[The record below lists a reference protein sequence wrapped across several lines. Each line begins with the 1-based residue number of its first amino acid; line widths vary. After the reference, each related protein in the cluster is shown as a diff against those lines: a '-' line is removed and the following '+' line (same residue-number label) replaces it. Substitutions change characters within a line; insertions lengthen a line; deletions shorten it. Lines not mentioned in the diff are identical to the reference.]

1 MKGKQMQ
8 LKTIIDLIEENKS
21 DFYSYLNT
29 VLSASEKL
37 CVKGNHIKFL
47 ENFKKHNNSDNYND
61 ITEIIKHINES
72 VTLANVIYFEIREV
86 IGKSDHYMFNVEEYG
101 HEKITPREYQIAKER
116 YVRPD
121 LDNNILTLNFETFY
135 RKFPSVSDH
144 KSIGKGFE
152 YLNRYLSS
160 KMFTEP
166 DNLRKA
172 LFDFLF
178 VHKYKEQ
185 QLILNDRIN
194 SPEALIKRIDK
205 ALAYLK
211 GKKENDSYS
220 KIKND
225 LQELG
230 FEPGLG
236 NTAGMIKENLE
247 ELRELMQAPDHQLL
261 KGFLSK
267 IPMIFN
273 IVAVSP
279 HGYFGQ
285 QGVLGKPDTGG
296 QVVYILDQVKALE
309 LELMRSVKQSGV
321 DAKPKILILTRLIPN
336 AEGTTC
342 NKRLEKVFDTKNT
355 YILRVPFREDN
366 KKVTDNWISRFEMW
380 PYLQDFAEDSYHELL
395 AEFGE
400 KPDLVI
406 GNYSDGNLVATLL
419 SRKFKVTQCNI
430 AHALEKCKY
439 LFSGLYWQDMDK
451 DYHFSIQ
458 FTADLIAMN
467 AANFILTSSYQE
479 IAGTDEGIGQYESY
493 LNFSM
498 PGLYRVTGGINLF
511 HPKFN
516 IVSPGVNKKIFFP
529 YTENKLRLTEIKKEL
544 NELLFE
550 NTEDPDTIGKLED
563 PDKTP
568 IFTMGRLDKIKNI
581 TALVKWFAE
590 NKKINEQAN
599 LIVIAGKINPDDS
612 TDIEEKDQIRVMH
625 DLIDK
630 YQLHNKIRWIGKLL
644 RKDKS
649 GEVYRVVAD
658 RKGIFVQCGLFEG
671 FGLTVIESMRSGLP
685 TFATLYGGPLEII
698 EDKKSGFLI
707 DPIEE
712 KQSQKIILAFLEQC
726 KKKSGYW
733 KEISDNG
740 IKRVD
745 TTYNWELHAN
755 KLLSLSKIYGF
766 WNYTSNIEMSEMDAY
781 IDVLYYTIYK
791 PRADQIREIHNARE

>member
-1 MKGKQMQ
+1 MQ
-8 LKTIIDLIEENKS
+8 LKSILELIEENKT
-21 DFYSYLNT
+21 DFFSYLNR
-29 VLSASEKL
+29 VVAAPEKL
-37 CVKGNHIKFL
+37 CVKGNHIKIL
-47 ENFKKHNNSDNYND
+47 EQFKKNEKSGNHKIILD
-61 ITEIIKHINES
+61 IIKHITES
-72 VTLANVIYFEIREV
+72 VTLGNVVYIELREV
-86 IGKSDHYMFNVEEYG
+86 IGISHHYLFNVEEFIY
-101 HEKITPREYQIAKER
+101 EKITSKDYLIAKEK
-116 YVRPD
+116 YVKPD
-121 LDNNILTLNFETFY
+121 LDNNQLTLNFETFY
-135 RKFPSVSDH
+135 RKFPSVSDY

-178 VHKYKEQ
+178 VHKYNSQ
-185 QLILNDRIN
+185 QLILNDRIKN
-194 SPEALIKRIDK
+194 HDELIKRIDK
-205 ALAYLK
+205 ALSFLK
-211 GKKENDSYS
+211 DKKPNEPYP
-220 KIKND
+220 KFKNT
-225 LQELG
+225 LQEIG

-236 NTAGMIKENLE
+236 NNAALITDSLKQ
-247 ELRELMQAPDHQLL
+247 LRELMQEPDHELL

-309 LELMRSVKQSGV
+309 QALMNSIKNSGV
-321 DAKPKILILTRLIPN
+321 NANPKILILTRLIPN

-355 YILRVPFREDN
+355 YILRVPFRDGN

-380 PYLQDFAEDSYHELL
+380 PYLEGFADDSYRALL
-395 AEFGE
+395 AEFGG

-406 GNYSDGNLVATLL
+406 GNYSDGNMVATLL
-419 SRKFKVTQCNI
+419 SKKFKTTQCNI

-439 LFSGLYWQDMDK
+439 LFSGLYWDKMDD

-467 AANFILTSSYQE
+467 SANFILTSSYQE
-479 IAGTDEGIGQYESY
+479 IAGTDVGIGQYESY

-529 YTENKLRLTEIKKEL
+529 YTEKASRFKEIQKEL
-544 NELLFE
+544 NSLLFE
-550 NTEDPDTIGKLED
+550 NIDDPDTIGKLKD
-563 PDKTP
+563 PNKTP

-581 TALVKWFAE
+581 TALVKWFGE
-590 NKKINEQAN
+590 NKKINEQSN

-612 TDIEEKDQIRVMH
+612 PDIEEKDQIQVMH
-625 DLIDK
+625 NLIEK
-630 YQLHNKIRWIGKLL
+630 YKLHDKIRWIGKLL

-649 GEVYRVVAD
+649 GEIYRVVAD

-712 KQSQKIILAFLEQC
+712 KESQKIILSFLEQC
-726 KKKSGYW
+726 KKDKNYW
-733 KEISDNG
+733 NSISENG

-745 TTYNWELHAN
+745 SAFNWELHAS

-766 WNYTSNIEMSEMDAY
+766 WNFTSKIEMSEMNAY
-781 IDVLYYTIYK
+781 LDVLYHTLYK
-791 PRADQIREIHNARE
+791 PRANKIREIHNAR

>member
-1 MKGKQMQ
+1 MQ
-8 LKTIIDLIEENKS
+8 FKSIIELIEENKT
-21 DFYSYLNT
+21 DFFSYLNK
-29 VLSASEKL
+29 VVSAPEKL

-47 ENFKKHNNSDNYND
+47 EAFKKNGKSSNHEIISL
-61 ITEIIKHINES
+61 IIKHVSES
-72 VTLANVIYFEIREV
+72 VTLGNVVYLEIREV
-86 IGKSDHYMFNVEEYG
+86 IGRSNNYLFNVEEFIY
-101 HEKITPREYQIAKER
+101 EKITPKEYQIAKEK

-121 LDNNILTLNFETFY
+121 LDSNQLTLNFETFY

-144 KSIGKGFE
+144 KSIGKGFD

-166 DNLRKA
+166 ENLGKA

-178 VHKYKEQ
+178 VHKYKSQ
-185 QLILNDRIN
+185 QLILNDRITN
-194 SPEALIKRIDK
+194 HAELIKRIDK
-205 ALAYLK
+205 ALTFLK
-211 GKKENDSYS
+211 AKKETEPYS
-220 KIKND
+220 KLKNT
-225 LQELG
+225 LQEIG

-236 NTAGMIKENLE
+236 NTAQLIIESLE
-247 ELRELMQAPDHQLL
+247 QLRELMQAPDHELL

-296 QVVYILDQVKALE
+296 QVVYILDQVRALE
-309 LELMRSVKQSGV
+309 QELMNSIKNSGV
-321 DAKPKILILTRLIPN
+321 NANPKILILTRLIPN
-336 AEGTTC
+336 SEGTTC

-355 YILRVPFREDN
+355 YILRVPFRDGN

-380 PYLQDFAEDSYHELL
+380 PYLEDFAEDSYHELL

-406 GNYSDGNLVATLL
+406 GNYSDGNMVATLL
-419 SRKFKVTQCNI
+419 SRMFKVTQCNI

-439 LFSGLYWQDMDK
+439 LFSGLYWDKMDA
-451 DYHFSIQ
+451 DYHFSVQ
-458 FTADLIAMN
+458 YTADLIAMN

-479 IAGTDEGIGQYESY
+479 IAGTDEVIGQYESY

-529 YTENKLRLTEIKKEL
+529 YTEKESRFGEIQKEL
-544 NELLFE
+544 NALLFE
-550 NTEDPDTIGKLED
+550 NINDPETIGKLEH
-563 PDKTP
+563 PERTP

-581 TALVKWFAE
+581 TALVKWFGE
-590 NKKINEQAN
+590 NQKINEQAN
-599 LIVIAGKINPDDS
+599 LILIAGKINADDS
-612 TDIEEKDQIRVMH
+612 TDIEEKAQINAMH
-625 DLIDK
+625 YLIEK
-630 YQLHNKIRWIGKLL
+630 YKLHNKIRWIGKLL

-685 TFATLYGGPLEII
+685 TLATLYGGPLEII
-698 EDKKSGFLI
+698 QDKKSGFLI

-712 KQSQKIILAFLEQC
+712 KESQKIILSFLEQC
-726 KKKSGYW
+726 KKNPNYW
-733 KEISDNG
+733 KEISENG

-745 TTYNWELHAN
+745 TTYNWELHAS

-766 WNYTSNIEMSEMDAY
+766 WNYTSNIEMSEMNAY
-781 IDVLYYTIYK
+781 LDVLYHTLYK
-791 PRADQIREIHNARE
+791 PRANKIREIHNAR

>member
-1 MKGKQMQ
+1 MQ
-8 LKTIIDLIEENKS
+8 LKSIIELIEENKT
-21 DFYSYLNT
+21 DFFSYLNL
-29 VLSASEKL
+29 VVSAKKKL
-37 CVKGNHIKFL
+37 CVKGDHFKFL
-47 ENFKKHNNSDNYND
+47 MSFKKEIKNNNHNVVTD
-61 ITEIIKHINES
+61 IVKHISES
-72 VTLANVIYFEIREV
+72 VTLDNIVYLEIREV
-86 IGKSDHYMFNVEEYG
+86 IGKSYHYSFNVEMCTYEEVSSKEYL
-101 HEKITPREYQIAKER
+101 IAKEK
-116 YVRPD
+116 YVNPNSE
-121 LDNNILTLNFETFY
+121 NNLLTLNFQSFY
-135 RKFPSVSDH
+135 RKMPSVSDY

-160 KMFTEP
+160 KMFNEP
-166 DNLRKA
+166 ENLRKV

-178 VHKYKEQ
+178 VHKYKSQ

-194 SPEALIKRIDK
+194 SHDELIKRIDK
-205 ALAYLK
+205 ALSFLK
-211 GKKENDSYS
+211 NKKENEPYF
-220 KIKND
+220 KFKNQ
-225 LQELG
+225 LQDIG

-236 NTAGMIKENLE
+236 NDAGKIVESLE
-247 ELRELMQAPDHQLL
+247 QLRELMQAPDHELL

-273 IVAVSP
+273 IVTVSP

-296 QVVYILDQVKALE
+296 QVVYVLDQVKALE
-309 LELMRSVKQSGV
+309 EEMLTSIKNSGIK
-321 DAKPKILILTRLIPN
+321 ANPKILILTRLIPN

-355 YILRVPFREDN
+355 YILRVPFRN
-366 KKVTDNWISRFEMW
+366 GNRNVTDNWISRFEMW
-380 PYLQDFAEDSYHELL
+380 PYLEDFAEDSYRELL

-406 GNYSDGNLVATLL
+406 GNYSDGNMVATLL

-439 LFSGLYWQDMDK
+439 LFSDLYWDRLDN

-479 IAGTDEGIGQYESY
+479 IAGTDEVIGQYESY
-493 LNFSM
+493 LNFTM

-516 IVSPGVNKKIFFP
+516 IVPPGVNKKIFFP
-529 YTENKLRLTEIKKEL
+529 YTEKQSRIREIQKEL

-550 NTEDPDTIGKLED
+550 NIDDPETIGKLED
-563 PDKTP
+563 ARKTP

-581 TALVKWFAE
+581 TALVKWFGE
-590 NKKINEQAN
+590 NQKINEQAN

-612 TDIEEKDQIRVMH
+612 SDLEEKDQIQVMH
-625 DLIDK
+625 DLINRYK
-630 YQLHNKIRWIGKLL
+630 LHNKIRWIGKLL

-649 GEVYRVVAD
+649 GEIYRVVAD

-712 KQSQKIILAFLEQC
+712 KESQKIILSFLERC
-726 KKKSGYW
+726 KKEPEYW
-733 KEISDNG
+733 NQISENG

-745 TTYNWELHAN
+745 TTYNWELHAH
-755 KLLSLSKIYGF
+755 KLLSLAKIYGF
-766 WNYTSNIEMSEMDAY
+766 WNYSTNIEMTEMNSYLDIIY
-781 IDVLYYTIYK
+781 HTIYK
-791 PRADQIREIHNARE
+791 PRANAILALHKNR

>member
-1 MKGKQMQ
+1 MR
-8 LKTIIDLIEENKS
+8 TYEEVGSKE
-21 DFYSYLNT
+21 YL
-29 VLSASEKL
+29 
-37 CVKGNHIKFL
+37 
-47 ENFKKHNNSDNYND
+47 
-61 ITEIIKHINES
+61 
-72 VTLANVIYFEIREV
+72 
-86 IGKSDHYMFNVEEYG
+86 
-101 HEKITPREYQIAKER
+101 IAKEK
-116 YVRPD
+116 YVNPHSE
-121 LDNNILTLNFETFY
+121 NNLLTLNFQSFY
-135 RKFPSVSDH
+135 RKMPSVSDY

-160 KMFTEP
+160 KMFNEP
-166 DNLRKA
+166 GNLRKV

-178 VHKYKEQ
+178 VHKYKSQ

-194 SPEALIKRIDK
+194 NHDELIKRIDK
-205 ALAYLK
+205 ALSFLK
-211 GKKENDSYS
+211 NKKESEPYS
-220 KIKND
+220 KFKNQ
-225 LQELG
+225 LQDIG

-236 NTAGMIKENLE
+236 NDAGKIVESLE
-247 ELRELMQAPDHQLL
+247 QLRELMQAPDHELL
-261 KGFLSK
+261 KGFLSE

-273 IVAVSP
+273 IVTVSP

-296 QVVYILDQVKALE
+296 QVVYVLDQVKALE
-309 LELMRSVKQSGV
+309 EEMLTSIKNSGIN
-321 DAKPKILILTRLIPN
+321 ANPKILILTRLIPN

-355 YILRVPFREDN
+355 YILRVPFRNGN
-366 KKVTDNWISRFEMW
+366 KNVTDNWISRFEMW
-380 PYLQDFAEDSYHELL
+380 PYLEDFANDSYRELL

-406 GNYSDGNLVATLL
+406 GNYSDGNTVATLL
-419 SRKFKVTQCNI
+419 SRRFKVTQCNI

-439 LFSGLYWQDMDK
+439 LFSGLYWDKMDE

-479 IAGTDEGIGQYESY
+479 IAGTDEVIGQYESY
-493 LNFSM
+493 VNFSM
-498 PGLYRVTGGINLF
+498 PELYRVTGGINLF

-529 YTENKLRLTEIKKEL
+529 YTEKQSRIREIQKEL

-550 NTEDPDTIGKLED
+550 NIDDPETIGKLED
-563 PDKTP
+563 PKKTP

-581 TALVKWFAE
+581 TALVKWFGE
-590 NKKINEQAN
+590 NQKINEQAN
-599 LIVIAGKINPDDS
+599 LIVIAGKINPEDS
-612 TDIEEKDQIRVMH
+612 SDLEEKDQIQVMH
-625 DLIDK
+625 DLINRYK
-630 YQLHNKIRWIGKLL
+630 LHNKIRWIGKLL

-649 GEVYRVVAD
+649 GEIYRVVAD

-712 KQSQKIILAFLEQC
+712 KESQKIILSFLERC
-726 KKKSGYW
+726 KKEPDYW
-733 KEISDNG
+733 NQISQNG

-745 TTYNWELHAN
+745 TTYNWELHAH
-755 KLLSLSKIYGF
+755 KLLSLAKIYGF
-766 WNYTSNIEMSEMDAY
+766 WNYSTNIEMTEMNSYLDIIY
-781 IDVLYYTIYK
+781 HTIYK
-791 PRADQIREIHNARE
+791 PRANAILDLHKNR

>member
-1 MKGKQMQ
+1 MQ
-8 LKTIIDLIEENKS
+8 FKSIIELIEDNKTN
-21 DFYSYLNT
+21 FFSYLNK
-29 VLSASEKL
+29 VVSANEKL

-47 ENFKKHNNSDNYND
+47 EAFKKSGKSSNYEVLSF
-61 ITEIIKHINES
+61 IVKHISES
-72 VTLANVIYFEIREV
+72 VTLGNVVYIEIREV
-86 IGKSDHYMFNVEEYG
+86 IGRSDNYLFNVEEFIY
-101 HEKITPREYQIAKER
+101 EKITPKEYQIAKEK

-121 LDNNILTLNFETFY
+121 LDNNQLTINFETFY

-160 KMFTEP
+160 KMFNEP
-166 DNLRKA
+166 ENLRKA

-178 VHKYKEQ
+178 VHKYKSQ
-185 QLILNDRIN
+185 QLILNDRI
-194 SPEALIKRIDK
+194 SSHDELIRRIDK
-205 ALAYLK
+205 ALTFLK
-211 GKKENDSYS
+211 DKKESEPFPKFRNQ
-220 KIKND
+220 
-225 LQELG
+225 LQEIG

-236 NTAGMIKENLE
+236 NTAGLIIETLE
-247 ELRELMQAPDHQLL
+247 QLRELMQAPDHELL

-309 LELMRSVKQSGV
+309 QEVMNSIRSSGV
-321 DAKPKILILTRLIPN
+321 NADPKILILTRLIPN

-355 YILRVPFREDN
+355 YILRVPFRDGN

-380 PYLQDFAEDSYHELL
+380 PYLEDFAEDSYRELL

-400 KPDLVI
+400 RPDLVI
-406 GNYSDGNLVATLL
+406 GNYSDGNMVATLL

-439 LFSGLYWQDMDK
+439 LFSGLYWDKMDD
-451 DYHFSIQ
+451 DYHFSVQ

-467 AANFILTSSYQE
+467 SANFILTSSYQE
-479 IAGTDEGIGQYESY
+479 IAGTAEVIGQYESY

-529 YTENKLRLTEIKKEL
+529 YTEKQARIREIQKEL
-544 NELLFE
+544 NALLFE
-550 NTEDPDTIGKLED
+550 NIDDPETIGKLEH
-563 PDKTP
+563 PERTP

-581 TALVKWFAE
+581 TALVKWFGE
-590 NKKINEQAN
+590 NSKINEQTN
-599 LIVIAGKINPDDS
+599 LILIAGKINADDS
-612 TDIEEKDQIRVMH
+612 TDIEEKAQINVMH
-625 DLIDK
+625 NLIEK
-630 YQLHNKIRWIGKLL
+630 YKLHNKIRWIGKLL

-698 EDKKSGFLI
+698 QNKKSGFLI

-712 KQSQKIILAFLEQC
+712 KESQKIILTFLEQC
-726 KKKSGYW
+726 KKNPNYW
-733 KEISDNG
+733 NEISENG

-745 TTYNWELHAN
+745 TTYNWELHAS

-766 WNYTSNIEMSEMDAY
+766 WNYTSNIEMSEMNAY
-781 IDVLYYTIYK
+781 LDVLYHTLYK
-791 PRADQIREIHNARE
+791 PRANKIREIHNAR

>member
-1 MKGKQMQ
+1 MQ
-8 LKTIIDLIEENKS
+8 FKSIIELIEDNKT
-21 DFYSYLNT
+21 DFFSYLNK
-29 VLSASEKL
+29 VVSANEKL

-47 ENFKKHNNSDNYND
+47 EAFKKTGKSSNY
-61 ITEIIKHINES
+61 EVLSFIIKHISES
-72 VTLANVIYFEIREV
+72 VTLGNVVNIEIREV
-86 IGKSDHYMFNVEEYG
+86 IGRSDNYLFNVEEFIY
-101 HEKITPREYQIAKER
+101 EKITTKEYQIAKEK

-121 LDNNILTLNFETFY
+121 LDNNQLTINFETFY

-166 DNLRKA
+166 ENLRKA

-178 VHKYKEQ
+178 VHKYKTQ
-185 QLILNDRIN
+185 QLILNDRV
-194 SPEALIKRIDK
+194 SSHDELIRRIDK
-205 ALAYLK
+205 ALTFLK
-211 GKKENDSYS
+211 DKKESEPFS
-220 KIKND
+220 KFKNQ
-225 LQELG
+225 LQEIG

-236 NTAGMIKENLE
+236 NNAGLIIETLE
-247 ELRELMQAPDHQLL
+247 QLRELMQAPDPELL

-309 LELMRSVKQSGV
+309 QEVMNSIKSSGV
-321 DAKPKILILTRLIPN
+321 NADPKILILTRLIPN

-355 YILRVPFREDN
+355 YILRVPFRDGN

-380 PYLQDFAEDSYHELL
+380 PYLEDFAEDSYRELL

-400 KPDLVI
+400 RPDLVI
-406 GNYSDGNLVATLL
+406 GNYSDGNMVATLL
-419 SRKFKVTQCNI
+419 SKKFKVTQCNI

-439 LFSGLYWQDMDK
+439 LFSGLYWDKMDD
-451 DYHFSIQ
+451 DYHFSVQ

-467 AANFILTSSYQE
+467 SANFILTSSYQE
-479 IAGTDEGIGQYESY
+479 IAGTAEVIGQYESY

-529 YTENKLRLTEIKKEL
+529 YTEKQSRIREIQKEL
-544 NELLFE
+544 NALLFE
-550 NTEDPDTIGKLED
+550 NIDDPETIGKLEH
-563 PDKTP
+563 PEKTP

-581 TALVKWFAE
+581 TALVKWFGE
-590 NKKINEQAN
+590 NSKINEQAN
-599 LIVIAGKINPDDS
+599 LILIAGKINADDS
-612 TDIEEKDQIRVMH
+612 TDIEEKAQINVMH
-625 DLIDK
+625 NLIEK
-630 YQLHNKIRWIGKLL
+630 YKLHNKIRWIGKLL

-698 EDKKSGFLI
+698 QNKKSGFLI

-712 KQSQKIILAFLEQC
+712 KESQKIILSFLEQC
-726 KKKSGYW
+726 KKNPKYW
-733 KEISDNG
+733 NEISENG

-745 TTYNWELHAN
+745 TTYNWELHAS

-766 WNYTSNIEMSEMDAY
+766 WNYTSNIEMSEMNAY
-781 IDVLYYTIYK
+781 LEVLYHTLYK
-791 PRADQIREIHNARE
+791 PRANKIREIHNAR

>member
-1 MKGKQMQ
+1 MHLQS
-8 LKTIIDLIEENKS
+8 IIELIDENKT
-21 DFYSYLNT
+21 DFFSYLST
-29 VLSASEKL
+29 VVSAPEKL

-47 ENFKKHNNSDNYND
+47 QAFRKSERSSNHKIISD
-61 ITEIIKHINES
+61 IIKHITES
-72 VTLANVIYFEIREV
+72 VTLGDIVYIEIREV
-86 IGKSDHYMFNVEEYG
+86 IGRSNHYLFNIEHFIY
-101 HEKITPREYQIAKER
+101 EKITSKEYLIAKER
-116 YVRPD
+116 FVKPEW
-121 LDNNILTLNFETFY
+121 DNNQLTLNFETFY

-166 DNLRKA
+166 ENLRKA

-178 VHKYKEQ
+178 VHKYKSQ
-185 QLILNDRIN
+185 QLILNDRISSHN
-194 SPEALIKRIDK
+194 ELIKRIDK
-205 ALAYLK
+205 ALSILK
-211 GKKENDSYS
+211 DKKESEPYS
-220 KIKND
+220 KFKNT
-225 LQELG
+225 LQDIG

-236 NTAGMIKENLE
+236 NTAGMITETLE
-247 ELRELMQAPDHQLL
+247 QLRELMQAPDHELL

-309 LELMRSVKQSGV
+309 QEVMNSIKNSGV
-321 DAKPKILILTRLIPN
+321 IANPKILILTRLIPN

-355 YILRVPFREDN
+355 YILRVPFRDGN

-380 PYLQDFAEDSYHELL
+380 PYLEDFAEDSYRELL

-400 KPDLVI
+400 RPDLVI
-406 GNYSDGNLVATLL
+406 GNYSDGNMVATLL

-439 LFSGLYWQDMDK
+439 LFSGLYWDKMDD
-451 DYHFSIQ
+451 DYHFSVQ

-467 AANFILTSSYQE
+467 SANFILTSSYQE
-479 IAGTDEGIGQYESY
+479 IAGTDEVIGQYESY

-529 YTENKLRLTEIKKEL
+529 YTEKKSRIREIQKEL
-544 NELLFE
+544 NALLFE
-550 NTEDPDTIGKLED
+550 NIDDPETIGKLEH
-563 PDKTP
+563 PERTP

-581 TALVKWFAE
+581 TALVKWFGE
-590 NKKINEQAN
+590 NSKINEQAN
-599 LIVIAGKINPDDS
+599 LILIAGKINADDS
-612 TDIEEKDQIRVMH
+612 TDIEEKAQINVMH
-625 DLIDK
+625 NLIEK
-630 YQLHNKIRWIGKLL
+630 YKLHKKIRWIGKLL

-685 TFATLYGGPLEII
+685 TFATHYGGPLEII
-698 EDKKSGFLI
+698 QDKKSGFLI

-712 KQSQKIILAFLEQC
+712 KESQKIILSFLEQC
-726 KKKSGYW
+726 KKNPKYW
-733 KEISDNG
+733 NEISENG

-745 TTYNWELHAN
+745 TTYNWELHAS

-766 WNYTSNIEMSEMDAY
+766 WNYTSNIEMSEMNAY
-781 IDVLYYTIYK
+781 LEVLYHTLYK
-791 PRADQIREIHNARE
+791 PRANKIREIHDAR

>member
-1 MKGKQMQ
+1 MQ
-8 LKTIIDLIEENKS
+8 LKSIIELIEENKVE
-21 DFYSYLNT
+21 FFSYLHN
-29 VLSASEKL
+29 VISADEKL
-37 CVKGNHIKFL
+37 CVKGNHIKFYERFRRNEKTPNHKVVL
-47 ENFKKHNNSDNYND
+47 H
-61 ITEIIKHINES
+61 IIKHVNES
-72 VTLANVIYFEIREV
+72 VTLGNVVYIEIREV
-86 IGKSDHYMFNVEEYG
+86 IGRSNHYLFNVEEYAY
-101 HEKITPREYQIAKER
+101 EKISPKEYLIAKEK
-116 YVRPD
+116 YVNPNN
-121 LDNNILTLNFETFY
+121 DNNQLTLNFETFY

-178 VHKYKEQ
+178 VHKYKSQ
-185 QLILNDRIN
+185 QLILNDRIKD
-194 SPEALIKRIDK
+194 PDDLIKRIDK
-205 ALAYLK
+205 AIAFLK
-211 GKKENDSYS
+211 NKKETDQYS
-220 KIKND
+220 RIKNV
-225 LQELG
+225 LQEIG

-236 NTAGMIKENLE
+236 NTAGLIKTSLE
-247 ELRELMQAPDHQLL
+247 ELRELMQTPDHLLL
-261 KGFLSK
+261 KSFLAK
-267 IPMIFN
+267 IPMVFN

-309 LELMRSVKQSGV
+309 KAMIESIKLSGV
-321 DAKPKILILTRLIPN
+321 NASPKILILTRLIPN
-336 AEGTTC
+336 AEGTSC
-342 NKRLEKVFDTKNT
+342 NKRLEKVLDTKNT

-366 KKVTDNWISRFEMW
+366 RNVTDNWISRFEMW
-380 PYLQDFAEDSYHELL
+380 PYLEDYAEDSYKELL

-400 KPDLVI
+400 KPDLII
-406 GNYSDGNLVATLL
+406 GNYSDGNMVATLL
-419 SRKFKVTQCNI
+419 SKKFKVTQCNI

-439 LFSGLYWQDMDK
+439 LFSGLYWDRMDN
-451 DYHFSIQ
+451 DYHFSVQ

-493 LNFSM
+493 MNFSM

-529 YTENKLRLTEIKKEL
+529 YTESKSRFKEIRKEL
-544 NELLFE
+544 NALLFE
-550 NTEDPDTIGKLED
+550 NINDPDTLGKLED

-581 TALVKWFAE
+581 TALVKWFGE
-590 NKKINEQAN
+590 NQKINEQAN
-599 LIVIAGKINPDDS
+599 LIVIAGKINADDS
-612 TDIEEKDQIRVMH
+612 SDIEEKDQIQVMH
-625 DLIDK
+625 NLIEK

-698 EDKKSGFLI
+698 ENEKSGFLI

-712 KQSQKIILAFLEQC
+712 KESQKIILSFLEKCRKQP
-726 KKKSGYW
+726 GYW
-733 KEISDNG
+733 DQISRNG
-740 IKRVD
+740 INRVD
-745 TTYNWELHAN
+745 STYNWELHAN

-766 WNYTSNIEMSEMDAY
+766 WKYTTNIEMAEMDAY
-781 IDVLYYTIYK
+781 LDVLYHTIYK
-791 PRADQIREIHNARE
+791 PRAEKIRENHRMR

>member
-1 MKGKQMQ
+1 MQ
-8 LKTIIDLIEENKS
+8 LKSIIELIEENKT
-21 DFYSYLNT
+21 DFFSYLHI
-29 VLSASEKL
+29 VVSAQKKL
-37 CVKGNHIKFL
+37 CVKGDHFKFL
-47 ENFKKHNNSDNYND
+47 ISFKKEIKNNNQNVV
-61 ITEIIKHINES
+61 TEIVKHISES
-72 VTLANVIYFEIREV
+72 VTLDNVVYLEIREV
-86 IGKSDHYMFNVEEYG
+86 IGKSYHYSFNVEMRTYEEVSSKEYL
-101 HEKITPREYQIAKER
+101 IAKEK
-116 YVRPD
+116 YVNPHSE
-121 LDNNILTLNFETFY
+121 NNLLTLNFQSFY
-135 RKFPSVSDH
+135 RKMPSVSDY

-160 KMFTEP
+160 KMFNEP
-166 DNLRKA
+166 ENLRKV

-178 VHKYKEQ
+178 VHKYKSQ

-194 SPEALIKRIDK
+194 SHDELIKRIDK
-205 ALAYLK
+205 ALSFLK
-211 GKKENDSYS
+211 NKKENEPYS
-220 KIKND
+220 KFKNQ
-225 LQELG
+225 LQDIG

-236 NTAGMIKENLE
+236 NDAGKIVESLE
-247 ELRELMQAPDHQLL
+247 QLRELMQAPDHELL

-273 IVAVSP
+273 IVTVSP

-296 QVVYILDQVKALE
+296 QVVYVLDQVKALE
-309 LELMRSVKQSGV
+309 EEMLTSIKNSGIN
-321 DAKPKILILTRLIPN
+321 ANPKILILTRLIPN

-355 YILRVPFREDN
+355 YILRVPFRNGN
-366 KKVTDNWISRFEMW
+366 KNVTDNWISRFEMW
-380 PYLQDFAEDSYHELL
+380 PYLEDFAEDSYRELL

-406 GNYSDGNLVATLL
+406 GNYSDGNMVATLL

-439 LFSGLYWQDMDK
+439 LFSGLYWDKMDE

-479 IAGTDEGIGQYESY
+479 IAGTDEVIGQYESY
-493 LNFSM
+493 VNFSM

-529 YTENKLRLTEIKKEL
+529 YTEKQSRIREIQKEL

-550 NTEDPDTIGKLED
+550 NIDDPETIGKLED
-563 PDKTP
+563 PKKTP

-581 TALVKWFAE
+581 TALVKWFGE
-590 NKKINEQAN
+590 NQKINEQAN
-599 LIVIAGKINPDDS
+599 LIVIAGKINPEDS
-612 TDIEEKDQIRVMH
+612 SDLEEKDQIQVMH
-625 DLIDK
+625 DLINRYK
-630 YQLHNKIRWIGKLL
+630 LHNKIRWIGKLL

-649 GEVYRVVAD
+649 GEIYRVVAD

-712 KQSQKIILAFLEQC
+712 KESQKIILSFLERC
-726 KKKSGYW
+726 KKEPDYW
-733 KEISDNG
+733 NQISENG

-745 TTYNWELHAN
+745 TTYNWELHAH
-755 KLLSLSKIYGF
+755 KLLSLAKIYGF
-766 WNYTSNIEMSEMDAY
+766 WNYSTNIEMTEMNSYLDIIY
-781 IDVLYYTIYK
+781 HTIYK
-791 PRADQIREIHNARE
+791 PRANAILDLHKNR

>member
-1 MKGKQMQ
+1 MQ
-8 LKTIIDLIEENKS
+8 LKSIIELIEENKT
-21 DFYSYLNT
+21 DFFSYLNK
-29 VLSASEKL
+29 VVKANEKL
-37 CVKGNHIKFL
+37 LVKGNHLKIL
-47 ENFKKHNNSDNYND
+47 DAYKKNGSFINSEAV
-61 ITEIIKHINES
+61 TFIIKHISES
-72 VTLANVIYFEIREV
+72 VTLNNIVYIEIREV
-86 IGKSDHYMFNVEEYG
+86 IGKSVNYLFNVEEFFY
-101 HEKITPREYQIAKER
+101 EKISVREYLIAKEK

-121 LDNNILTLNFETFY
+121 LDNNQLTLNFETFY
-135 RKFPSVSDH
+135 RKFPTVSDH

-166 DNLRKA
+166 ENLRKA

-178 VHKYKEQ
+178 IHKYKSQ
-185 QLILNDRIN
+185 QLILNDRIATHD
-194 SPEALIKRIDK
+194 ELIKRIDT
-205 ALAYLK
+205 ALSFLK
-211 GKKENDSYS
+211 NKKVNEPYS
-220 KIKND
+220 KFKNQ
-225 LQELG
+225 LQEIG

-236 NTAGMIKENLE
+236 NTAGLIIESLE
-247 ELRELMQAPDHQLL
+247 QLRELMQAPDHELL

-273 IVAVSP
+273 IVTVSS

-285 QGVLGKPDTGG
+285 HGVLGKPDTGG

-309 LELMRSVKQSGV
+309 QAVTDSIKKAGV
-321 DAKPKILILTRLIPN
+321 NAVPKILILTRLIPN

-342 NKRLEKVFDTKNT
+342 NKRLEKVYDTKNT
-355 YILRVPFREDN
+355 YILRVPFKNGN

-380 PYLQDFAEDSYHELL
+380 PYLEDFAEDSYRELL
-395 AEFGE
+395 SEIGE
-400 KPDLVI
+400 KPDLII
-406 GNYSDGNLVATLL
+406 GNYSDGNMVATIL

-439 LFSGLYWQDMDK
+439 LFSGLYWDKMDD
-451 DYHFSIQ
+451 DYHFSVQ

-467 AANFILTSSYQE
+467 SANFILTSSYQE
-479 IAGTDEGIGQYESY
+479 IAGTDEVIGQYESY

-529 YTENKLRLTEIKKEL
+529 YTEKQSRVKEIQKEINAL
-544 NELLFE
+544 FFE
-550 NTEDPDTIGKLED
+550 NIEDADTIGTLEH
-563 PDKTP
+563 PERTP

-581 TALVKWFAE
+581 TSLVKWFGE
-590 NKKINEQAN
+590 NSKINEQAN
-599 LIVIAGKINPDDS
+599 LIVIAGKINANDS
-612 TDIEEKDQIRVMH
+612 TDMEEKDQINVMH
-625 DLIDK
+625 NLIDK
-630 YQLHNKIRWIGKLL
+630 YKIKNKIRWIGKLL

-698 EDKKSGFLI
+698 ENKKSGFLI

-712 KQSQKIILAFLEQC
+712 KESQKIILSFLEQC
-726 KKKSGYW
+726 KKNPKYW
-733 KEISDNG
+733 NEISENG

-755 KLLSLSKIYGF
+755 KLLSLSKIFGF
-766 WNYTSNIEMSEMDAY
+766 WNYVSDIEMSEMNAY
-781 IDVLYYTIYK
+781 LDLLYHTVYK
-791 PRADQIREIHNARE
+791 PRADKIKELHNLR

>member
-1 MKGKQMQ
+1 MQ
-8 LKTIIDLIEENKS
+8 LKSILELIEENKT
-21 DFYSYLNT
+21 DFFSYLNR
-29 VLSASEKL
+29 VVAAPEKL
-37 CVKGNHIKFL
+37 CVKGNHIKIL
-47 ENFKKHNNSDNYND
+47 EQFKKNEKSSNHKIILD
-61 ITEIIKHINES
+61 IIKHITES
-72 VTLANVIYFEIREV
+72 VTLGNVVYIELREV
-86 IGKSDHYMFNVEEYG
+86 IGISHHYLFNVEEFIY
-101 HEKITPREYQIAKER
+101 EKITSKDYLIAKEK
-116 YVRPD
+116 YVKPD
-121 LDNNILTLNFETFY
+121 LDNNQLTLNFETFY
-135 RKFPSVSDH
+135 RKFPSVSDY

-152 YLNRYLSS
+152 FLNRYLSS

-166 DNLRKA
+166 ENLRKA

-178 VHKYKEQ
+178 VHKYNSQ
-185 QLILNDRIN
+185 QLILNDRIKN
-194 SPEALIKRIDK
+194 HDELIKRIDK
-205 ALAYLK
+205 ALSFLK
-211 GKKENDSYS
+211 DKKSTEPYS
-220 KIKND
+220 KFKNT
-225 LQELG
+225 LQEIG

-236 NTAGMIKENLE
+236 NNAALITESLKQ
-247 ELRELMQAPDHQLL
+247 LRELMQEPDHELL

-309 LELMRSVKQSGV
+309 QALMKSIKSSGIN
-321 DAKPKILILTRLIPN
+321 ANPKILILTRLIPN

-342 NKRLEKVFDTKNT
+342 NKRLEKIFDTKNT
-355 YILRVPFREDN
+355 FILRVPFRDGN

-380 PYLQDFAEDSYHELL
+380 PYLEDFADDSHRALL
-395 AEFGE
+395 AEFGG

-406 GNYSDGNLVATLL
+406 GNYSDGNMVATLL
-419 SRKFKVTQCNI
+419 SKKFKTTQCNI

-439 LFSGLYWQDMDK
+439 LFSGLYWDKMDD

-467 AANFILTSSYQE
+467 SANFILTSSYQE

-529 YTENKLRLTEIKKEL
+529 YTEKESRFKEIQKDL
-544 NELLFE
+544 NSLLFE
-550 NTEDPDTIGKLED
+550 NINDPDTIGKLKD
-563 PDKTP
+563 PKKTP

-581 TALVKWFAE
+581 TALVKWFGE
-590 NKKINEQAN
+590 NPKINEQAN

-612 TDIEEKDQIRVMH
+612 SDIEEKDQIQVMH
-625 DLIDK
+625 NLIEK
-630 YQLHNKIRWIGKLL
+630 YKLHDKIRWIGKLL

-649 GEVYRVVAD
+649 GEIYRVVAD

-712 KQSQKIILAFLEQC
+712 KESQKIILSFLEQC
-726 KKKSGYW
+726 KTDKKYW
-733 KEISDNG
+733 NVISKNG

-745 TTYNWELHAN
+745 SAFSWELHAS

-766 WNYTSNIEMSEMDAY
+766 WNFTSNIEMSEMNAY
-781 IDVLYYTIYK
+781 LDVLYHTVYK
-791 PRADQIREIHNARE
+791 PRANKIREIHSTR

>member
-1 MKGKQMQ
+1 MQ
-8 LKTIIDLIEENKS
+8 YKSVIELIKDNKT
-21 DFYSYLNT
+21 DFFSYLNK
-29 VLSASEKL
+29 VVSAPEKL

-47 ENFKKHNNSDNYND
+47 EAFKKNGKSNNY
-61 ITEIIKHINES
+61 EIISIIIKQISES
-72 VTLANVIYFEIREV
+72 VTLGNVVYIEIREV
-86 IGKSDHYMFNVEEYG
+86 IGRSNHYFFNVEEYIY
-101 HEKITPREYQIAKER
+101 EKISSKDYLIAKEKF
-116 YVRPD
+116 VKPD
-121 LDNNILTLNFETFY
+121 LDNNQLTINFETFY

-166 DNLRKA
+166 ENLRKA

-178 VHKYKEQ
+178 VHKYKTQ
-185 QLILNDRIN
+185 QLILNDRI
-194 SPEALIKRIDK
+194 SSHDELIRRIDQ
-205 ALAYLK
+205 ALTFLK
-211 GKKENDSYS
+211 DKKESEPYS
-220 KIKND
+220 KFKNQ
-225 LQELG
+225 LQEIG

-236 NTAGMIKENLE
+236 NTAGLIMETLE
-247 ELRELMQAPDHQLL
+247 QLRELMQAPDHELL

-309 LELMRSVKQSGV
+309 QEVMNSIKSSGV
-321 DAKPKILILTRLIPN
+321 NANPKILILTRLIPN

-355 YILRVPFREDN
+355 YILRVPFRDGN

-380 PYLQDFAEDSYHELL
+380 PYLEDFAEDSYRELL

-400 KPDLVI
+400 RPDLVI
-406 GNYSDGNLVATLL
+406 GNYSDGNMVATLL

-439 LFSGLYWQDMDK
+439 LFSGLYWDKMDD
-451 DYHFSIQ
+451 DYHFSVQ

-467 AANFILTSSYQE
+467 SANFILTSSYQE
-479 IAGTDEGIGQYESY
+479 IAGTDDVIGQYESY

-529 YTENKLRLTEIKKEL
+529 YTEKESRFTGIQKEL
-544 NELLFE
+544 NALLFE
-550 NTEDPDTIGKLED
+550 NINDPETIGKLEH
-563 PDKTP
+563 PERTP

-581 TALVKWFAE
+581 TALVKWFGE
-590 NKKINEQAN
+590 NSKINEQAN
-599 LIVIAGKINPDDS
+599 LILIAGKINADDS
-612 TDIEEKDQIRVMH
+612 TDIEEKAQINVMH
-625 DLIDK
+625 NLIEK
-630 YQLHNKIRWIGKLL
+630 YKLHNKIRWIGKLL

-698 EDKKSGFLI
+698 QNKKSGFLI

-712 KQSQKIILAFLEQC
+712 KESQKIILSFLEQC
-726 KKKSGYW
+726 KKNPKYW
-733 KEISDNG
+733 NEISENG

-745 TTYNWELHAN
+745 TTYNWELHAS
-755 KLLSLSKIYGF
+755 KLLSLAKIYGF
-766 WNYTSNIEMSEMDAY
+766 WNYTSNIEMSEMNAY
-781 IDVLYYTIYK
+781 LDVLYHTLYK
-791 PRADQIREIHNARE
+791 PRASKIREIHNAR

>member
-1 MKGKQMQ
+1 MQ
-8 LKTIIDLIEENKS
+8 LKSIIELIGENKT
-21 DFYSYLNT
+21 DFFSYLN
-29 VLSASEKL
+29 VVVSAQKKLS
-37 CVKGNHIKFL
+37 VKGDHFKFL
-47 ENFKKHNNSDNYND
+47 MLFKKETKNNSYN
-61 ITEIIKHINES
+61 IVTEIVKHISES
-72 VTLANVIYFEIREV
+72 VTLDNIVYLEIREV
-86 IGKSDHYMFNVEEYG
+86 IGRSFHYSFNVEMYNYEEVTSKEYL
-101 HEKITPREYQIAKER
+101 IAKEK
-116 YVRPD
+116 YVNPQAE
-121 LDNNILTLNFETFY
+121 NNLLTLNFQSFY
-135 RKFPSVSDH
+135 RKMPSVGDF

-152 YLNRYLSS
+152 FLNRYLSS
-160 KMFTEP
+160 KMFNEP
-166 DNLRKA
+166 ENLRKV

-178 VHKYKEQ
+178 VHKYKSQ
-185 QLILNDRIN
+185 QLILNDRI
-194 SPEALIKRIDK
+194 SSHDELIKRIDK
-205 ALAYLK
+205 ALNFLK
-211 GKKENDSYS
+211 NKNANEPYS
-220 KIKND
+220 KFKNT
-225 LQELG
+225 LQEIG

-236 NTAGMIKENLE
+236 NTAGSITESLE
-247 ELRELMQAPDHQLL
+247 QLRELMQAPDHELL
-261 KGFLSK
+261 KGFLTK
-267 IPMIFN
+267 IPMVFN
-273 IVAVSP
+273 IVTVSP

-296 QVVYILDQVKALE
+296 QVVYVLDQVKALE
-309 LELMRSVKQSGV
+309 EEMLTSIKNSGIN
-321 DAKPKILILTRLIPN
+321 ANPKILILTRLIPN

-355 YILRVPFREDN
+355 YILRVPFRN
-366 KKVTDNWISRFEMW
+366 GNRNVTDNWISRFEIW
-380 PYLQDFAEDSYHELL
+380 PYLEDFTEDSYRELL

-406 GNYSDGNLVATLL
+406 GNYSDGNMVATLL

-439 LFSGLYWQDMDK
+439 LFSGLYWDKMDD

-479 IAGTDEGIGQYESY
+479 IAGTDEIIGQYESY

-529 YTENKLRLTEIKKEL
+529 YTEKQSRIREIQKEL

-550 NTEDPDTIGKLED
+550 NINDPETIGKLED
-563 PDKTP
+563 PKKIP

-581 TALVKWFAE
+581 TALVKWFGE
-590 NKKINEQAN
+590 NQKINEQAN
-599 LIVIAGKINPDDS
+599 LIVIAGKINPEDS
-612 TDIEEKDQIRVMH
+612 SDLEEKDQIQVMH
-625 DLIDK
+625 DLINRYK
-630 YQLHNKIRWIGKLL
+630 LHNKVRWIGKLL

-649 GEVYRVVAD
+649 GEIYRVVAD

-707 DPIEE
+707 DPIDE
-712 KQSQKIILAFLEQC
+712 KESQKTILSFLDRC
-726 KKKSGYW
+726 KKEPGYW
-733 KEISDNG
+733 NEISENG
-740 IKRVD
+740 IRRVD

-755 KLLSLSKIYGF
+755 KLLSLAKIYGF
-766 WNYTSNIEMSEMDAY
+766 WNYSTNIEMTEMNSYLDIIY
-781 IDVLYYTIYK
+781 HTLYK
-791 PRADQIREIHNARE
+791 PRANAILELHKNR

>member
-1 MKGKQMQ
+1 MQ
-8 LKTIIDLIEENKS
+8 LKSIIELIDENKTE
-21 DFYSYLNT
+21 FFSYLNI
-29 VLSASEKL
+29 VVSAQKKL
-37 CVKGNHIKFL
+37 CVKGDHFKFL
-47 ENFKKHNNSDNYND
+47 ISFKKETKNNNYN
-61 ITEIIKHINES
+61 IVTNIVKHISES
-72 VTLANVIYFEIREV
+72 VTLDNIVYLELREV
-86 IGKSDHYMFNVEEYG
+86 IGRSYHYLFNVEMYNYEEVSSKEYL
-101 HEKITPREYQIAKER
+101 IAKEK
-116 YVRPD
+116 YVNPQSE
-121 LDNNILTLNFETFY
+121 NNMLTLNFQSFY
-135 RKFPSVSDH
+135 RKMPSVGDF

-152 YLNRYLSS
+152 FLNRYLSS
-160 KMFTEP
+160 KMFNEP
-166 DNLRKA
+166 KKLRKV

-178 VHKYKEQ
+178 VHKYKSQ
-185 QLILNDRIN
+185 QLILNDRI
-194 SPEALIKRIDK
+194 SSHDELIKRIDK
-205 ALAYLK
+205 ALNFL
-211 GKKENDSYS
+211 NN
-220 KIKND
+220 KNANEPYAKFKNT
-225 LQELG
+225 LQEIG

-236 NTAGMIKENLE
+236 NTAGKITESLE
-247 ELRELMQAPDHQLL
+247 QLRELMQAPDHELL
-261 KGFLSK
+261 KGFLTK
-267 IPMIFN
+267 IPMVFN
-273 IVAVSP
+273 IVTVSP

-296 QVVYILDQVKALE
+296 QVVYVLDQVKALE
-309 LELMRSVKQSGV
+309 EEMLTSIKNSGIN
-321 DAKPKILILTRLIPN
+321 ANPKILILTRLIPN

-355 YILRVPFREDN
+355 YILRVPFRNGN

-380 PYLQDFAEDSYHELL
+380 PYLEDFAEDSYRELL
-395 AEFGE
+395 AEFGD

-406 GNYSDGNLVATLL
+406 GNYSDGNMVATLL

-439 LFSGLYWQDMDK
+439 LFSGLYWDKMDD

-479 IAGTDEGIGQYESY
+479 IAGTDEVIGQYESY

-529 YTENKLRLTEIKKEL
+529 YTDKQSRIREIQKEL

-550 NTEDPDTIGKLED
+550 NIEDPETIGKLED
-563 PDKTP
+563 PKKTP

-581 TALVKWFAE
+581 TALVKWFGE
-590 NKKINEQAN
+590 NQKINEQAN
-599 LIVIAGKINPDDS
+599 LIVIAGKINPEDS
-612 TDIEEKDQIRVMH
+612 SDLEEKDQIQVMH
-625 DLIDK
+625 DLINRYK
-630 YQLHNKIRWIGKLL
+630 LQNKIRWIGKLL

-649 GEVYRVVAD
+649 GEIYRVVAD

-712 KQSQKIILAFLEQC
+712 KESQKIILSFLERC
-726 KKKSGYW
+726 KKEPDYW
-733 KEISDNG
+733 NQISKNG

-745 TTYNWELHAN
+745 TTYNWELHAH
-755 KLLSLSKIYGF
+755 KLLSLAKIYGF
-766 WNYTSNIEMSEMDAY
+766 WNYSTNIEMTEMNSYLDIIY
-781 IDVLYYTIYK
+781 HTIYK
-791 PRADQIREIHNARE
+791 PRANAILDLHKNR

>member
-1 MKGKQMQ
+1 MQ
-8 LKTIIDLIEENKS
+8 FKSIIELIEDNKT
-21 DFYSYLNT
+21 DFFSYLNK
-29 VLSASEKL
+29 VVSANEKL

-47 ENFKKHNNSDNYND
+47 EAFKKTGKSSNY
-61 ITEIIKHINES
+61 EVLSFIIKHISES
-72 VTLANVIYFEIREV
+72 VTLGNVVNIEIREV
-86 IGKSDHYMFNVEEYG
+86 IGRSDNYLFNVEEFIY
-101 HEKITPREYQIAKER
+101 EKITTKEYQIAKEK

-121 LDNNILTLNFETFY
+121 LYNNQLTINFETFY

-166 DNLRKA
+166 ENLRKA

-178 VHKYKEQ
+178 VHKYKTQ
-185 QLILNDRIN
+185 QLILNDRV
-194 SPEALIKRIDK
+194 SSHDELIRRIDK
-205 ALAYLK
+205 ALTFLK
-211 GKKENDSYS
+211 DKKESEPFS
-220 KIKND
+220 KFKNQ
-225 LQELG
+225 LQEIG

-236 NTAGMIKENLE
+236 NNAGLIIETLE
-247 ELRELMQAPDHQLL
+247 QLRELMQAPDPELL

-309 LELMRSVKQSGV
+309 QEVMNSIKSSGV
-321 DAKPKILILTRLIPN
+321 NADPKILILTRLIPN

-355 YILRVPFREDN
+355 YILRVPFRDGN

-380 PYLQDFAEDSYHELL
+380 PYLEDFAEDSYRELL

-400 KPDLVI
+400 RPDLVI
-406 GNYSDGNLVATLL
+406 GNYSDGNMVATLL
-419 SRKFKVTQCNI
+419 SKKFKVTQCNI

-439 LFSGLYWQDMDK
+439 LFSGLYWDKMDD
-451 DYHFSIQ
+451 DYHFSVQ

-467 AANFILTSSYQE
+467 SANFILTSSYQE
-479 IAGTDEGIGQYESY
+479 IAGTAEVIGQYESY

-529 YTENKLRLTEIKKEL
+529 YTEKQSRIREIQKEL
-544 NELLFE
+544 NALLFE
-550 NTEDPDTIGKLED
+550 NIDDPETIGKLEH
-563 PDKTP
+563 PEKTP

-581 TALVKWFAE
+581 TALVKWFGE
-590 NKKINEQAN
+590 NSKINEQAN
-599 LIVIAGKINPDDS
+599 LILIAGKINADDS
-612 TDIEEKDQIRVMH
+612 TDIEEKAQINVMH
-625 DLIDK
+625 NLIEK
-630 YQLHNKIRWIGKLL
+630 YKLHNKIRWIGKLL

-698 EDKKSGFLI
+698 QNKKSGFLI

-712 KQSQKIILAFLEQC
+712 KESQKIILSFLEQC
-726 KKKSGYW
+726 KKNPKYW
-733 KEISDNG
+733 NEISENG

-745 TTYNWELHAN
+745 TTYNWELHAS

-766 WNYTSNIEMSEMDAY
+766 WNYTSNIEMSEMNAY
-781 IDVLYYTIYK
+781 LEVLYHTLYK
-791 PRADQIREIHNARE
+791 PRANKIREIHNAR

>member
-1 MKGKQMQ
+1 MQ
-8 LKTIIDLIEENKS
+8 LKSIIELIEENKT
-21 DFYSYLNT
+21 DFFSYLNRVVT
-29 VLSASEKL
+29 ANEKL
-37 CVKGNHIKFL
+37 CVKGNHIKIL
-47 ENFKKHNNSDNYND
+47 EAFKKNGKNNNY
-61 ITEIIKHINES
+61 EALSFIIKHISES
-72 VTLANVIYFEIREV
+72 VTLNNIVYLEIREV
-86 IGKSDHYMFNVEEYG
+86 IGKSDNYLFNVEEYIY
-101 HEKITPREYQIAKER
+101 EKISAKEYLIAKEKF
-116 YVRPD
+116 VKPD
-121 LDNNILTLNFETFY
+121 SDNNQLTLNFETFY

-166 DNLRKA
+166 ENLRKA
-172 LFDFLF
+172 LFNFLF
-178 VHKYKEQ
+178 VHKYKSQ

-194 SPEALIKRIDK
+194 SHDELIKRIDK
-205 ALAYLK
+205 ALSVLK
-211 GKKENDSYS
+211 NKKENEPYS
-220 KIKND
+220 KFKNR
-225 LQELG
+225 LQEIG

-236 NTAGMIKENLE
+236 NTAGLITETLE
-247 ELRELMQAPDHQLL
+247 QLRELMQAPDHELL

-273 IVAVSP
+273 IVTVSP

-309 LELMRSVKQSGV
+309 QAVTDSIKNSGV
-321 DAKPKILILTRLIPN
+321 NAVPKILILTRLIPN

-355 YILRVPFREDN
+355 YILRVPFRAGN
-366 KKVTDNWISRFEMW
+366 KKVTDNWISRFEIW
-380 PYLQDFAEDSYHELL
+380 PYLENFAEDSYRELL
-395 AEFGE
+395 AELGE

-406 GNYSDGNLVATLL
+406 GNYSDGNMVATIL

-439 LFSGLYWQDMDK
+439 LFSGLYWDKMDN
-451 DYHFSIQ
+451 DYHFSVQ

-467 AANFILTSSYQE
+467 SANFILTSSYQE
-479 IAGTDEGIGQYESY
+479 IAGTDEVIGQYESY

-529 YTENKLRLTEIKKEL
+529 YTENESRVKEIQKEL
-544 NELLFE
+544 NALLFE
-550 NTEDPDTIGKLED
+550 NIDDPDTVGNLEH
-563 PDKTP
+563 PERIP

-581 TALVKWFAE
+581 TALVKWFGE
-590 NKKINEQAN
+590 NSKINEQAN
-599 LIVIAGKINPDDS
+599 LIVIAGKINANDS
-612 TDIEEKDQIRVMH
+612 TDLEEKDQINVMH
-625 DLIDK
+625 NLIDK
-630 YQLHNKIRWIGKLL
+630 YKIKNKIRWIGKLL

-698 EDKKSGFLI
+698 ENKKSGFLI
-707 DPIEE
+707 DPIAE
-712 KQSQKIILAFLEQC
+712 KESQKIILSFLEQC
-726 KKKSGYW
+726 KKNPKYW
-733 KEISDNG
+733 NEISENG

-755 KLLSLSKIYGF
+755 KLLSLSKIFGF
-766 WNYTSNIEMSEMDAY
+766 WNYTSNIEMSEMNAY
-781 IDVLYYTIYK
+781 LDLLYHTIYK
-791 PRADQIREIHNARE
+791 PGANKIKEIHDAR

>member
-1 MKGKQMQ
+1 MQ
-8 LKTIIDLIEENKS
+8 LQSIIELIEENKT
-21 DFYSYLNT
+21 DFFCYLNK
-29 VLSASEKL
+29 VVSAKEKL

-47 ENFKKHNNSDNYND
+47 ELLKKNGKCSNLEIIS
-61 ITEIIKHINES
+61 IIIKHISES
-72 VTLANVIYFEIREV
+72 VTLGNVVFIEIREV
-86 IGKSDHYMFNVEEYG
+86 IGRSDHYFFNVEEFVY
-101 HEKITPREYQIAKER
+101 EKISPKDYLIAKEKF
-116 YVRPD
+116 VKPE
-121 LDNNILTLNFETFY
+121 LGNNLLTLNFETFY

-172 LFDFLF
+172 LFNFLF
-178 VHKYKEQ
+178 VHKYKSQ
-185 QLILNDRIN
+185 QLVLNDRVT
-194 SPEALIKRIDK
+194 SPNDLIKRIDK
-205 ALAYLK
+205 ALTFLK
-211 GKKENDSYS
+211 DKKESEPFS
-220 KIKND
+220 KFKNI
-225 LQELG
+225 LQEIG

-236 NTAGMIKENLE
+236 NTVGLITQTLE
-247 ELRELMQAPDHQLL
+247 QLRELMQAPDHELL

-309 LELMRSVKQSGV
+309 HEVTNSIKNSGV
-321 DAKPKILILTRLIPN
+321 NANPKILILTRLIPN

-355 YILRVPFREDN
+355 YILRVPFRDGN

-380 PYLQDFAEDSYHELL
+380 PYLEDFAEDAYRELL

-406 GNYSDGNLVATLL
+406 GNYSDGNMVATLL
-419 SRKFKVTQCNI
+419 ARKYKVTQCNI

-439 LFSGLYWQDMDK
+439 LFSGLYWDKMDA

-529 YTENKLRLTEIKKEL
+529 YTEKQSRINDIQHEL
-544 NELLFE
+544 NALLFE
-550 NTEDPDTIGKLED
+550 NINDPDTIGTLAD
-563 PDKTP
+563 PSKTP

-581 TALVKWFAE
+581 TSLVKWFGE
-590 NKKINEQAN
+590 NQKINDQAN
-599 LIVIAGKINPDDS
+599 LILIAGKINADDS
-612 TDIEEKDQIRVMH
+612 TDIEEKDQIKVMH
-625 DLIDK
+625 NLIEK
-630 YQLHNKIRWIGKLL
+630 YKLHNKIRWIGKLL

-698 EDKKSGFLI
+698 QHKKNGFLI

-712 KQSQKIILAFLEQC
+712 KESQKIILSFLEQC
-726 KKKSGYW
+726 KKTPNYW
-733 KEISDNG
+733 KEISENG

-745 TTYNWELHAN
+745 EAYNWELHAS
-755 KLLSLSKIYGF
+755 KLLSLAKIYGF
-766 WNYTSNIEMSEMDAY
+766 WNYTSNIEMSEMNAY
-781 IDVLYYTIYK
+781 LDVLYHTLYK
-791 PRADQIREIHNARE
+791 PRADKIREIHNAR

>member
-1 MKGKQMQ
+1 MQ
-8 LKTIIDLIEENKS
+8 LKSIIELIEENKT
-21 DFYSYLNT
+21 DFFSYLNL
-29 VLSASEKL
+29 VVSAQKKL
-37 CVKGNHIKFL
+37 CVKGDHFKFL
-47 ENFKKHNNSDNYND
+47 MSFKKEIKNNNHNVV
-61 ITEIIKHINES
+61 TEIVKHISES
-72 VTLANVIYFEIREV
+72 VTLDNVVYLEIREV
-86 IGKSDHYMFNVEEYG
+86 IGKSYHYSFNVEMCTYEEVSSKEYL
-101 HEKITPREYQIAKER
+101 IAKEK
-116 YVRPD
+116 YVNPNSE
-121 LDNNILTLNFETFY
+121 NNLLTLNFQSFY
-135 RKFPSVSDH
+135 RKMPSVSDY

-160 KMFTEP
+160 KMFNEP
-166 DNLRKA
+166 ENLRKV

-178 VHKYKEQ
+178 VHKYKSQ

-194 SPEALIKRIDK
+194 SHDELIKRIDK
-205 ALAYLK
+205 ALSFLK
-211 GKKENDSYS
+211 NKKENEPYL
-220 KIKND
+220 KFKNQ
-225 LQELG
+225 LQDIG

-236 NTAGMIKENLE
+236 NDAGKIVESLE
-247 ELRELMQAPDHQLL
+247 QLRELMQAPDHELL

-273 IVAVSP
+273 IVTVSP

-296 QVVYILDQVKALE
+296 QVVYVLDQVKALE
-309 LELMRSVKQSGV
+309 EEMLNSIKNSGIK
-321 DAKPKILILTRLIPN
+321 ANPKILILTRLIPN

-355 YILRVPFREDN
+355 YILRVPFRN
-366 KKVTDNWISRFEMW
+366 GNRNVTDNWISRFEMW
-380 PYLQDFAEDSYHELL
+380 PYLEDFAEDSYRELL

-406 GNYSDGNLVATLL
+406 GNYSDGNMVATLL

-439 LFSGLYWQDMDK
+439 LFSGLYWDRMDN

-479 IAGTDEGIGQYESY
+479 IAGTDEVIGQYESY

-529 YTENKLRLTEIKKEL
+529 YTEKQSRIREIQKEL
-544 NELLFE
+544 NQLLFE
-550 NTEDPDTIGKLED
+550 NIDDPETIGKLED
-563 PDKTP
+563 PRKTP

-581 TALVKWFAE
+581 TALVKWFGE
-590 NKKINEQAN
+590 NQKINEQAN

-612 TDIEEKDQIRVMH
+612 SDLEEKDQIQVMH
-625 DLIDK
+625 DLINRYK
-630 YQLHNKIRWIGKLL
+630 LHNKIRWIGKLL

-649 GEVYRVVAD
+649 GEIYRVVAD

-712 KQSQKIILAFLEQC
+712 KESQKIILSFLERC
-726 KKKSGYW
+726 KKEPEYW
-733 KEISDNG
+733 NQISENG

-745 TTYNWELHAN
+745 TTYNWELHAH
-755 KLLSLSKIYGF
+755 KLLSLAKIYGF
-766 WNYTSNIEMSEMDAY
+766 WNYSTNIEMAEINSYLDIIY
-781 IDVLYYTIYK
+781 HTIYK
-791 PRADQIREIHNARE
+791 PRANAILDLHKNR

>member
-1 MKGKQMQ
+1 MQ
-8 LKTIIDLIEENKS
+8 LKSIIELIEENKT
-21 DFYSYLNT
+21 DFFSYLNL
-29 VLSASEKL
+29 VVSAQKKL
-37 CVKGNHIKFL
+37 CVKGDHFKFL
-47 ENFKKHNNSDNYND
+47 MSFKKEIKNNNQNVV
-61 ITEIIKHINES
+61 TEIVKHISES
-72 VTLANVIYFEIREV
+72 VTLDNVVYLEIREV
-86 IGKSDHYMFNVEEYG
+86 IGKSYHYSFNVEMCTYEEVSSKEYL
-101 HEKITPREYQIAKER
+101 IAKEK
-116 YVRPD
+116 YVNPNSE
-121 LDNNILTLNFETFY
+121 NNLLTLNFQSFY
-135 RKFPSVSDH
+135 RKMPSVSDY

-160 KMFTEP
+160 KMFNEP
-166 DNLRKA
+166 ENLRKV

-178 VHKYKEQ
+178 VHKYKSQ

-194 SPEALIKRIDK
+194 SHDELIKRIDK
-205 ALAYLK
+205 ALSFLK
-211 GKKENDSYS
+211 NKKENEPYL
-220 KIKND
+220 KFKNQ
-225 LQELG
+225 LQDIG

-236 NTAGMIKENLE
+236 NDAGKIVESLE
-247 ELRELMQAPDHQLL
+247 QLRELMQAPDHELL

-273 IVAVSP
+273 IVTVSP

-296 QVVYILDQVKALE
+296 QVVYVLDQVKALE
-309 LELMRSVKQSGV
+309 EEMLVSIKNSGIN
-321 DAKPKILILTRLIPN
+321 ANPKILILTRLIPN

-355 YILRVPFREDN
+355 YILRVPFRNGN
-366 KKVTDNWISRFEMW
+366 KKVIDNWISRFEMW
-380 PYLQDFAEDSYHELL
+380 PYLEDFAEDSYRELL

-406 GNYSDGNLVATLL
+406 GNYSDGNMVATLL

-439 LFSGLYWQDMDK
+439 LFSGLYWDRMDN

-479 IAGTDEGIGQYESY
+479 IAGTDEVIGQYESY
-493 LNFSM
+493 LNFTM

-529 YTENKLRLTEIKKEL
+529 YTEKQSRIREIQKEL

-550 NTEDPDTIGKLED
+550 NIDDPETIGKLED
-563 PDKTP
+563 PRKTP

-581 TALVKWFAE
+581 TALVKWFGE
-590 NKKINEQAN
+590 NQKINEQAN

-612 TDIEEKDQIRVMH
+612 SDLEEKDQIQVMH
-625 DLIDK
+625 DLINRYK
-630 YQLHNKIRWIGKLL
+630 LQNKIRWIGKLL

-649 GEVYRVVAD
+649 GEIYRVVAD

-712 KQSQKIILAFLEQC
+712 KESQKIILSFLERC
-726 KKKSGYW
+726 KKEPEYW
-733 KEISDNG
+733 NQISENG

-745 TTYNWELHAN
+745 TTYNWELHAH
-755 KLLSLSKIYGF
+755 KLLSLAKIYGF
-766 WNYTSNIEMSEMDAY
+766 WNYSTNIEMTEMNSYLDIIY
-781 IDVLYYTIYK
+781 HTIYK
-791 PRADQIREIHNARE
+791 PRANAILDLHKNR

>member
-1 MKGKQMQ
+1 MQ
-8 LKTIIDLIEENKS
+8 LKSIIELIDENKT
-21 DFYSYLNT
+21 DFFSYLNI
-29 VLSASEKL
+29 VVSAQKKL
-37 CVKGNHIKFL
+37 CVKGDHFKFL
-47 ENFKKHNNSDNYND
+47 LLFKKETKNNTYNIVAD
-61 ITEIIKHINES
+61 IVKHISES
-72 VTLANVIYFEIREV
+72 VTLDSIVYLEIREV
-86 IGKSDHYMFNVEEYG
+86 IGRSYHYSFNVEMYSYEEVSSKEYL
-101 HEKITPREYQIAKER
+101 IAKER
-116 YVRPD
+116 YVNPQSE
-121 LDNNILTLNFETFY
+121 NNLLTLNFQSFY
-135 RKFPSVSDH
+135 RKMPSVGDF

-152 YLNRYLSS
+152 FLNRYLSS
-160 KMFTEP
+160 KMFNEP
-166 DNLRKA
+166 ENLRKV

-178 VHKYKEQ
+178 VHKYKSQ
-185 QLILNDRIN
+185 QLILNDRI
-194 SPEALIKRIDK
+194 SSHDELIKRIDK
-205 ALAYLK
+205 ALTLLK
-211 GKKENDSYS
+211 N
-220 KIKND
+220 KNANEPYAKFKNT
-225 LQELG
+225 LQEIG

-236 NTAGMIKENLE
+236 NTAGRITESLE
-247 ELRELMQAPDHQLL
+247 QLRELMQAPDHELL
-261 KGFLSK
+261 KGFLTK
-267 IPMIFN
+267 IPMVFN
-273 IVAVSP
+273 IVTVSP

-296 QVVYILDQVKALE
+296 QVVYVLDQVKALE
-309 LELMRSVKQSGV
+309 EEMLTSIKNSGIN
-321 DAKPKILILTRLIPN
+321 ANPKILILTRLIPN

-355 YILRVPFREDN
+355 YILRVPFRN
-366 KKVTDNWISRFEMW
+366 GNSNVTDNWISRFEMW
-380 PYLQDFAEDSYHELL
+380 PYLEDFADDSYRELL

-406 GNYSDGNLVATLL
+406 GNYSDGNMVATLL

-439 LFSGLYWQDMDK
+439 LFSGLYWDKMDD

-479 IAGTDEGIGQYESY
+479 IAGTDEVIGQYESY

-529 YTENKLRLTEIKKEL
+529 YTEKQSRIREIQKEL

-550 NTEDPDTIGKLED
+550 NIDDPETIGKLED
-563 PDKTP
+563 PKKTP

-581 TALVKWFAE
+581 TALVKWFGE
-590 NKKINEQAN
+590 NQKINEQAN
-599 LIVIAGKINPDDS
+599 LIVIAGKINPEDS
-612 TDIEEKDQIRVMH
+612 SDLEEKDQIQVMH
-625 DLIDK
+625 DLINRYK
-630 YQLHNKIRWIGKLL
+630 LHNKIRWIGKLL

-649 GEVYRVVAD
+649 GEIYRVVAD

-685 TFATLYGGPLEII
+685 TFATLYGGPLEIV

-712 KQSQKIILAFLEQC
+712 KESQKIILSFLERC
-726 KKKSGYW
+726 KKEPDYW
-733 KEISDNG
+733 NQVSENG

-745 TTYNWELHAN
+745 TTYNWELHAH
-755 KLLSLSKIYGF
+755 KLLSLAKIYGF
-766 WNYTSNIEMSEMDAY
+766 WNYSTNIEMTEMNSYLDIIY
-781 IDVLYYTIYK
+781 HTIYK
-791 PRADQIREIHNARE
+791 PRANAILDLHKNR

>member
-1 MKGKQMQ
+1 MQ
-8 LKTIIDLIEENKS
+8 FKSIIELIEENKK
-21 DFYSYLNT
+21 DFFSYLNI
-29 VLSASEKL
+29 VVSSPEKL
-37 CVKGNHIKFL
+37 CVKGNHIKIL
-47 ENFKKHNNSDNYND
+47 EAFKENGKSGNHEIISL
-61 ITEIIKHINES
+61 IIKHISES
-72 VTLANVIYFEIREV
+72 VTLGNIIYLEIREV
-86 IGKSDHYMFNVEEYG
+86 IGRSNNYLFDVGEYIYEE
-101 HEKITPREYQIAKER
+101 ITPIEYQIAKEKF
-116 YVRPD
+116 VRPD
-121 LDNNILTLNFETFY
+121 LDSNQLTLNFETFY
-135 RKFPSVSDH
+135 RKFPSVSDY

-166 DNLRKA
+166 VNLRKA

-178 VHKYKEQ
+178 VHKYKTQ
-185 QLILNDRIN
+185 QLILNDRIT
-194 SPEALIKRIDK
+194 SHGELIRRIDK
-205 ALAYLK
+205 ALTYLK
-211 GKKENDSYS
+211 VKKETEPYS
-220 KIKND
+220 KFKNT
-225 LQELG
+225 LQEIG

-236 NTAGMIKENLE
+236 NTARLIIESLE
-247 ELRELMQAPDHQLL
+247 QLRELMQAPDHELL

-309 LELMRSVKQSGV
+309 QELASSIKNSGV
-321 DAKPKILILTRLIPN
+321 NASPKILILTRLIPN

-342 NKRLEKVFDTKNT
+342 NKRIEKVFDTKNT
-355 YILRVPFREDN
+355 YILRVPFRDGN
-366 KKVTDNWISRFEMW
+366 KKITDSWISRFEMW
-380 PYLQDFAEDSYHELL
+380 PYLEDFAEDSYYELL

-400 KPDLVI
+400 RPDLVI
-406 GNYSDGNLVATLL
+406 GNYSDGNMVATLL
-419 SRKFKVTQCNI
+419 SRRFKVTQCNI

-439 LFSGLYWQDMDK
+439 LFSGLYWDKMDD
-451 DYHFSIQ
+451 DYHFSVQ
-458 FTADLIAMN
+458 YTADLIAMN
-467 AANFILTSSYQE
+467 AANFIITSSYQE
-479 IAGTDEGIGQYESY
+479 IAGTDEVIGQYESY

-529 YTENKLRLTEIKKEL
+529 YTESESRIGEIRKEL
-544 NELLFE
+544 NTLLFE
-550 NTEDPDTIGKLED
+550 NINDSETVGKLEH
-563 PDKTP
+563 PERTP

-581 TALVKWFAE
+581 TALVKWFGD
-590 NKKINEQAN
+590 NQKINEQAN
-599 LIVIAGKINPDDS
+599 LILIAGKINADDS
-612 TDIEEKDQIRVMH
+612 TDIEEKAQINEMH
-625 DLIDK
+625 YLIEK
-630 YQLHNKIRWIGKLL
+630 YKLQNKIRWIGKLL

-698 EDKKSGFLI
+698 QDKKSGFLI

-712 KQSQKIILAFLEQC
+712 KESQKIILSFLEQC
-726 KKKSGYW
+726 KKNPNYW
-733 KEISDNG
+733 KEISENG

-745 TTYNWELHAN
+745 TTYNWELHAS

-766 WNYTSNIEMSEMDAY
+766 WKYTSNIEMSEMNAY
-781 IDVLYYTIYK
+781 LDVLYHTLYK
-791 PRADQIREIHNARE
+791 PRANKIREIHNAR